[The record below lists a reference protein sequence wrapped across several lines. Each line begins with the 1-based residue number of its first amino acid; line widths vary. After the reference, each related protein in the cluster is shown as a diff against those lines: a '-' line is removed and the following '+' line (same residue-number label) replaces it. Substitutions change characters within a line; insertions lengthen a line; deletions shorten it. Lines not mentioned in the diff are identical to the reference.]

1 VPDFSLVAPFEPT
14 GDQPAAIDRLSEGL
28 ARGIRHQT
36 LLGVTGSGKTWTLA
50 NVIARHNKPTLV
62 LAHNK
67 TLAAQLYAE
76 FREFFP
82 DNAVE
87 YFVSYFD
94 YYQPEA
100 YLPRS
105 DTYIE
110 KDSSRNDE
118 IDRLR
123 HAATHALFERR
134 DVVIVASVSCIYGLG
149 APVDYGATVL
159 RLRVGG
165 QYRRDAV
172 LRHLVDLQYQRN
184 DQALGRARF
193 RVRGDTLELQ
203 PASEETIVRIEFF
216 GDEVERVTELDPLT
230 GELLA
235 ERKETN
241 VYPATHFVTPADK
254 LREAIVDIEAE
265 MEERVGQL
273 EAEGRALEAARLRQ
287 RTTFDLEM
295 LRELGYCSGVENYSR
310 HLARREAGSR
320 PWTLLDYF
328 PPDWL
333 LVVDESHMTV
343 PQVVGMYKN
352 DRTRKEI
359 LVDFG
364 FRLPSALDNRPLTF
378 EEFESTV
385 HQAVYMSAT
394 PGPYELERSEGH
406 VVQQLIRPTGIVDP
420 HIVVRPTD
428 GQIDDLLEEI
438 RGRVDRGERA
448 LVTTLTKKM
457 AEDLADYLKELGVRV
472 QYLHSEVDTLERV
485 AILRDLRLGVFDVL
499 VGINLLREGIDL
511 PEVTLVAIL
520 DADKEGFLRSAWSL
534 IQMIGR
540 AARNV
545 GGEVIMYADTVTESM
560 QAAID
565 ETDRRRAA
573 QEAYN
578 RERGIEPT
586 TIVKGI
592 HDLNERLRAVAEST
606 VVYTS
611 ERDGRPARDFSEADR
626 AKVEA
631 LLVRMEAEMRAA
643 AKELE
648 FERAAALRDEIQQIR
663 LRVLEQDASV
673 TVARAAERAA
683 ADARR
688 GASGGLT
695 GAADRARGRRAAEA
709 AEAAGPVLEVT
720 SVTVVPADEEP
731 AASLDGESAV
741 AEVTAADWLPG
752 IRDEHEDGAGWQARW
767 LDRPT
772 WDRTVTPNIRRRT
785 GQRPTRRRR

>member
-1 VPDFSLVAPFEPT
+1 VPDFRLVAPFEPT
-14 GDQPAAIDRLSEGL
+14 GDQPAAIERLADGVRRGL
-28 ARGIRHQT
+28 RHQT
-36 LLGVTGSGKTWTLA
+36 LLGATGTGKTFTLA
-50 NVIARHNKPTLV
+50 KVIEQINRPTLV
-62 LAHNK
+62 LSHNK

-76 FREFFP
+76 FRDFFP

-134 DVVIVASVSCIYGLG
+134 DVIVVASVSCIYGIG
-149 APVDYGATVL
+149 APVDYGATDL

-184 DQALGRARF
+184 DADLARARF
-193 RVRGDTLELQ
+193 RVRGDTLEFR
-203 PASEETIVRIEFF
+203 PASEERIVRVEFF
-216 GDEVERVTELDPLT
+216 GDEVERITELDPLT

-235 ERKETN
+235 ERQDVN
-241 VYPATHFVTPADK
+241 VYPASHYVTPADK
-254 LREAIVDIEAE
+254 LKAAIVDIQAE

-273 EAEGRALEAARLRQ
+273 EAVGRDLEGARLRQ

-310 HLARREAGSR
+310 HLSRRSAGSR

-343 PQVVGMYKN
+343 PQVVGMYNN

-378 EEFESTV
+378 EEFETSV
-385 HQAVYMSAT
+385 HQAVYLSAT
-394 PGPYELERSEGH
+394 PGPYELERSERI
-406 VVQQLIRPTGIVDP
+406 VEQLIRPTGIVDP
-420 HIVVRPTD
+420 NISVRPTE

-438 RGRVDRGERA
+438 KTRVDRGERA
-448 LVTTLTKKM
+448 LVTTLTKRM
-457 AEDLADYLKELGVRV
+457 AEDLTDYLRELGVKV

-485 AILRDLRLGVFDVL
+485 AILRDLRLGVFDVV

-540 AARNV
+540 AARNI
-545 GGEVIMYADTVTESM
+545 GGEVVMYADTRTDSM
-560 QAAID
+560 KAAIE
-565 ETDRRRAA
+565 ETDRRRAV
-573 QEAYN
+573 QDRYN
-578 RERGIEPT
+578 TEHGIVPA

-592 HDLNERLRAVAEST
+592 RDLNDQLRTVAEGT
-606 VVYTS
+606 IVYAS
-611 ERDGRPARDFSEADR
+611 EREARDARLLELDTK
-626 AKVEA
+626 KVEQLIA
-631 LLVRMEAEMRAA
+631 RMEAEMRSA

-663 LRVLEQDASV
+663 LRVLTEDQSV
-673 TVARAAERAA
+673 VVARAAEQA
-683 ADARR
+683 ARR
-688 GASGGLT
+688 APASHGN
-695 GAADRARGRRAAEA
+695 ARGR
-709 AEAAGPVLEVT
+709 
-720 SVTVVPADEEP
+720 SEEP
-731 AASLDGESAV
+731 APPSLEVATVEVLPASDEPAVGEPSAADDD
-741 AEVTAADWLPG
+741 AEAMPAGGTAADWLPG
-752 IRDEHEDGAGWQARW
+752 IRDEHDDAPGWQAGW
-767 LDRPT
+767 LERPT

-785 GQRPTRRRR
+785 GTRPPRRRR